1 MKNSFKMLVIA
12 VVVFGCIY
20 AIVSMTQ
27 NYGKPAHVVT
37 TEMAL
42 RDLNKLYQ
50 TINVKTLPLN
60 KGATSIADDNATI
73 LPDISEYPFIVNPTT
88 DNFITIY
95 SSNEKAGY
103 GYESW
108 LTDVATK
115 FNESNITVN
124 GEPVSVGI
132 RAMTSELACDFI
144 SSKKYTPDLYS
155 PSSSLYATV
164 LQSNQ
169 IQVNILKESLVS
181 NVSGIVVSKK
191 ISDSISEKNI
201 NGVMDYA
208 LSNNMII
215 AYANPLS
222 NEDGL
227 NFVLALLH
235 SFNETDPFGDASAEK
250 FRQYQDKLP
259 YVTSDIFQLKQ
270 SFTSG
275 LIDGFAT
282 NYQFYLNQN
291 ELKNTYEFIPFGMVQ
306 NSPLYEIGELDE
318 TKKQIAEQFANF
330 CENQEF
336 KQTAIEKG
344 FNSHTNYSA
353 NTNWDASTIQSAK
366 DLWKKEKNGT
376 SDLTA
381 VFIADISGSMDGS
394 PLLKLKAS
402 LNRAASFIDEN
413 VNIGLITFSNDVN
426 IAVPIAKF
434 DDDQK
439 AYFANAVR
447 NMTAMGGTAMF
458 DAIVVGEKLLAEE
471 QIKNPNTRLMMFVL
485 TDGESNRGYGFT
497 DIETISR
504 DLQIPIYTI
513 GYNANIDVLEELSNI
528 NEAST
533 MDAETDNVIYKLES
547 LFNAQM

>member
-306 NSPLYEIGELDE
+306 NSPLYEIGELAE

-344 FNSHTNYSA
+344 FNSYTNYSA

>member
-1 MKNSFKMLVIA
+1 MKNSLKMLVIA

-291 ELKNTYEFIPFGMVQ
+291 ELKNTYEFIPFGMLQ
-306 NSPLYEIGELDE
+306 NSPLYEIGELAE

-344 FNSHTNYSA
+344 FNSYTNYSA